1 MSTSF
6 WLKNIKLETG
16 YLQDE
21 KGAYT
26 TKTEIFHLKIE
37 GGKIVEK
44 QYSSYEIPKD
54 ELTVDAGGLLA
65 LPSFREMHNHLD
77 KTYLSLDWKACRPVK
92 NLEERLQ
99 YEAMELEELAP
110 TAKQRASKMIEL
122 LLSKGSTH
130 IRTHVNIDPY
140 IGLKNL
146 EGVRAALEDYSGKLT
161 YEIVAFP
168 QHGLLS
174 ENVIPLMKE
183 AMRSGA
189 DIVGGLDPAGI
200 DRNIEKSLYEVMN
213 LSTEFNADIDIHLH
227 DGGHLGYYTIDKFAE
242 MVEDA
247 GWHNRTSVS
256 HAFCLGEVPLSQAEE
271 MADKLSELGMSIMS
285 TIPITKSL
293 PPIELL
299 DRKGVNVYLGCDGF
313 YDSWGPF
320 GNGDL
325 LEKLSRYGELYR
337 KSDEKSLA
345 QSLKWATG
353 GPVPLKRNGEV
364 AWPLKGEEASMIL
377 VSASCSAE
385 AVARTP
391 KREAVIFR
399 GKVVAGQLLNSPNGL
414 PI

>member
-1 MSTSF
+1 MSTPY
-6 WLKNIKLETG
+6 WLTNIKLETG
-16 YLQDE
+16 YLQDD
-21 KGAYT
+21 KGSYT
-26 TKTEIFHLKIE
+26 TKTELFHLKIE
-37 GGKIVEK
+37 DGKITEK
-44 QYSSYEIPKD
+44 QSSSFEIS
-54 ELTVDAGGLLA
+54 ENEETVDCKGFLA
-65 LPSFREMHNHLD
+65 LPSFKEMHNHLD
-77 KTYLSLDWKACRPVK
+77 KTYLSLDWKACRTVR

-146 EGVRAALEDYSGKLT
+146 EGVKAALEDYSDKLT

-168 QHGLLS
+168 QHGLLR

-189 DIVGGLDPAGI
+189 NIVGGLDPAGI
-200 DRNIEKSLYEVMN
+200 DRNIEKSLYEIMN

-227 DGGHLGYYTIDKFAE
+227 DGGHVGYYTVDKFAE

-247 GWHNRTSVS
+247 GWHNRAAVS
-256 HAFCLGEVPLSQAEE
+256 HAFSLGEIPVPQAEE
-271 MADKLSELGMSIMS
+271 IADKLSELGMSIMS

-325 LEKLSRYGELYR
+325 LEKVTRYGELYR
-337 KSDEKSLA
+337 KSDELSLA

-353 GPVPLKRNGEV
+353 GPVPLNKDGEV
-364 AWPLKGEEASMIL
+364 AWPFEGDDANL
-377 VSASCSAE
+377 VLVAASCSAE

-391 KREAVIFR
+391 KREAVIFK
-399 GKVVAGQLLNSPNGL
+399 GKIVSGQLS
-414 PI
+414 

>member
-1 MSTSF
+1 MSTPY
-6 WLKNIKLETG
+6 WLTNIKLETG
-16 YLQDE
+16 YLQDD
-21 KGAYT
+21 KGSYT
-26 TKTEIFHLKIE
+26 TKTELFHLKIE
-37 GGKIVEK
+37 DGKITEK
-44 QYSSYEIPKD
+44 QISSFEIS
-54 ELTVDAGGLLA
+54 ENEETVDCKGFLA
-65 LPSFREMHNHLD
+65 LPSFKEMHNHLD
-77 KTYLSLDWKACRPVK
+77 KTYLSLDWKACRTVR

-146 EGVRAALEDYSGKLT
+146 EGVKAALEDYSDKLT

-168 QHGLLS
+168 QHGLLR

-189 DIVGGLDPAGI
+189 NIVGGLDPAGI
-200 DRNIEKSLYEVMN
+200 DRNIEKSLYEIMN

-227 DGGHLGYYTIDKFAE
+227 DGGHVGYYTVDKFAE

-247 GWHNRTSVS
+247 GWHNRAAVS
-256 HAFCLGEVPLSQAEE
+256 HAFSLGEIPVPQAEE
-271 MADKLSELGMSIMS
+271 IADKLSELGMSIMS

-325 LEKLSRYGELYR
+325 LEKVTRYGELYR
-337 KSDEKSLA
+337 KSDELSLA

-353 GPVPLKRNGEV
+353 GPVPLNKDGEV
-364 AWPLKGEEASMIL
+364 AWPFEGDDANL
-377 VSASCSAE
+377 VLVAASCSAE

-391 KREAVIFR
+391 KREAVIFK
-399 GKVVAGQLLNSPNGL
+399 GKIVSGQLS
-414 PI
+414 

>member
-1 MSTSF
+1 MANSY

-16 YLQDE
+16 YIQDE
-21 KGAYT
+21 NSAYT
-26 TKTEIFHLKIE
+26 TKTELFHLKIAD
-37 GGKIVEK
+37 GKIAEK
-44 QYSSYEIPKD
+44 QNSRYEISKN
-54 ELTVDAGGLLA
+54 ELTVDGRGLLV
-65 LPSFREMHNHLD
+65 LPSFKEMHNHLD

-92 NLEERLQ
+92 NLEERLR
-99 YEAMELEELAP
+99 YEAMELEELEP
-110 TAKQRASKMIEL
+110 SSKQRASKMIEL

-146 EGVRAALEDYSGKLT
+146 EGVKAALEDYSDKLS

-168 QHGLLS
+168 QHGLLR

-189 DIVGGLDPAGI
+189 NLVGGLDPAGI

-227 DGGHLGYYTIDKFAE
+227 DGGHVGLYTIDKFAE

-247 GWHNRTSVS
+247 KWHNRAAVS
-256 HAFCLGEVPLSQAEE
+256 HAFCLGEIPIPQAEE

-325 LEKLSRYGELYR
+325 LEKVTRYGELYR
-337 KSDEKSLA
+337 KSDEISLA

-353 GPVPLKRNGEV
+353 GPVPLNKDGEV
-364 AWPLKGEEASMIL
+364 TWPLEGEEANMVL

-399 GKVVAGQLLNSPNGL
+399 GKVVAGQLT
-414 PI
+414 

>member
-1 MSTSF
+1 MSTPY
-6 WLKNIKLETG
+6 WLTNIKLETG
-16 YLQDE
+16 YLQDD
-21 KGAYT
+21 KGTYI
-26 TKTEIFHLKIE
+26 TKTELFHLKIE
-37 GGKIVEK
+37 DGKIIEK
-44 QYSSYEIPKD
+44 QISSFEIS
-54 ELTVDAGGLLA
+54 ENEETVDGKGFLA
-65 LPSFREMHNHLD
+65 LPSFKEMHNHLD
-77 KTYLSLDWKACRPVK
+77 KTYLSLDWKACRTVK

-146 EGVRAALEDYSGKLT
+146 EGVKAALEDYSDKLT

-168 QHGLLS
+168 QHGLLR

-189 DIVGGLDPAGI
+189 NIVGGLDPAGI
-200 DRNIEKSLYEVMN
+200 DRNIEKSLYEIMN
-213 LSTEFNADIDIHLH
+213 LGTEFNADIDIHLH
-227 DGGHLGYYTIDKFAE
+227 DGGHVGYYTVDKFAE

-247 GWHNRTSVS
+247 KWHNRAAVS
-256 HAFCLGEVPLSQAEE
+256 HAFSLGEIPVPQAEE
-271 MADKLSELGMSIMS
+271 IADKLSELGMSIMS

-325 LEKLSRYGELYR
+325 LEKVTRYGELYR
-337 KSDEKSLA
+337 KSDELSLA

-353 GPVPLKRNGEV
+353 GPVPLNKDGEV
-364 AWPLKGEEASMIL
+364 AWPLEGDDANL
-377 VSASCSAE
+377 VLLDASCSAE
-385 AVARTP
+385 AVARTT
-391 KREAVIFR
+391 KREAVIFK
-399 GKVVAGQLLNSPNGL
+399 GKMVSGQLS
-414 PI
+414 